1 MGTLQQDFNQALRAM
16 RKSPMLTVIAVLS
29 LAVGIGGTTAIFTV
43 VHQVLLKSFPYRN
56 PDQLYS
62 IREHSASRN
71 LDTVPVRP
79 ANLVDLRARTHAFQ
93 EIGVSSDTPPIVLT
107 GSGEPISVLGYRF
120 SPSMFQVFGVKPMLG
135 RTFTEQEDRPGFN
148 QVAVLSYK
156 LWRRQFN
163 GDPNIVGRP
172 VTLSGVPYTVIG
184 VMPPEFRHP
193 QGVEIWTPLA
203 LAAPDYGNRTN
214 QTLRLIGRLRE
225 GVNRDQAERELANI
239 SAQLEQ
245 EHPDTNKDWQ
255 FAIKSLREARTGGIR
270 SVLIALF
277 SAVILV
283 LLIACTNVAN
293 LLIAKATER
302 HREFSLRVAL
312 GATRGRLI
320 RQVLT
325 ESVLLSALGG
335 ILGLLLAFWGTQVLV
350 HMFPAHIANL
360 DIPLIESL
368 PIDKTVLFF
377 CLSASIFTGILFG
390 LLPAWQS
397 SSTDVMSGMRETSTA
412 YSSSARG
419 KSARNILA
427 IAEISLALV
436 LLTGA
441 GLALKSYKLLSTS
454 NFGFDPDHVLSF
466 YITMPAYKYKTP
478 EERVVYMD
486 KLMASMSTVPGVT
499 SVGETSFLPLSGF
512 SGGLDFT
519 IEGRDNP
526 PGQKPNADL
535 QFTLP
540 GYFETM
546 KIPVLAGRTFTANDT
561 PTSTEVAVVSQTFAK
576 QFFPGTDP
584 IGHRIDAGD
593 EKKPEIIQIVG
604 VVGDVKENGL
614 DAEIRPEIYLAHKQS
629 PIPIF
634 GFALRTTADPNSV
647 MSAARQA
654 VWNVDKDQPVARV
667 LTMEDAADESLAI
680 RKVTTWVM
688 SLFAGVSLLLACVGI
703 YGVIAF
709 SVVQRTHEF
718 GIRLALGATPTQL
731 LALVLSQSAVLGGIG
746 IAIGLAAAFAL
757 SKLANALVFGV
768 STRDP
773 ITFLLAPVLL
783 GAIAMLAAFI
793 PALRASRLDPNI
805 ALRQE

>member
-1 MGTLQQDFNQALRAM
+1 MGTLRQDFTQALRAM

-29 LAVGIGGTTAIFTV
+29 LAMGIGGTTAIFTV
-43 VHQVLLKSFPYRN
+43 VHQVLLKSFPYKN
-56 PDQLYS
+56 PDQLFTM
-62 IREHSASRN
+62 REHSASRN
-71 LDTVPVRP
+71 LDTVPVSP
-79 ANLVDLRARTHAFQ
+79 ANLVDLQARTRAFQ
-93 EIGVSSDTPPIVLT
+93 EIGLSTDTPPLILT
-107 GSGEPISVLGYRF
+107 GSGEPVSVLGYRF
-120 SPSMFQVFGVKPMLG
+120 SPSMFHVLGIKPMLG
-135 RTFTEQEDRPGFN
+135 RTFTEDEDRPGSN
-148 QVAVLSYK
+148 QVVVLSHK
-156 LWRRQFN
+156 LWKRQFN
-163 GDPNIVGRP
+163 SDPNIIGRS

-193 QGVEIWTPLA
+193 QSVEAWTPLA
-203 LAAPDYGNRTN
+203 LTASDFGNRTRH
-214 QTLRLIGRLRE
+214 TLRIVARLRN
-225 GVNRDQAERELANI
+225 GVTREQAERELSNI

-255 FAIKSLREARTGGIR
+255 FKIKSLREDRTAGIR
-270 SVLIALF
+270 SVLLALF

-325 ESVLLSALGG
+325 ESLLLSTLGG
-335 ILGLLLAFWGTQVLV
+335 VIGLALAFWGTQVLV
-350 HMFPAHIANL
+350 RMFPTNIANL
-360 DIPLIESL
+360 DIPLVESL

-377 CLSASIFTGILFG
+377 CLAASMFTGILFG
-390 LLPAWQS
+390 LLPALQS
-397 SSTDVMSGMRETSTA
+397 SSTDVMTGMRESSA
-412 YSSSARG
+412 GFSSSGRG
-419 KSARNILA
+419 KRARNVLA
-427 IAEISLALV
+427 VAEISLALV

-441 GLALKSYKLLSTS
+441 GLALKSYKLLADS
-454 NFGFDPDHVLSF
+454 NFGFEPDHVLSF
-466 YITMPAYKYKTP
+466 YITMPAYKYKEP
-478 EERVVYMD
+478 DAQRVYMD
-486 KLMASMSTVPGVT
+486 KLLASLSTVPGVNG
-499 SVGETSFLPLSGF
+499 VGATSFLPLSGF
-512 SGGLDFT
+512 SGSVDFT

-526 PGQKPNADL
+526 PGQKPVADL
-535 QFTLP
+535 QLTTP

-546 KIPVLAGRTFTANDT
+546 KIPVLAGRTFTAGDT
-561 PTSTEVAVVSQTFAK
+561 PTSPDVAVASRAFVRR
-576 QFFPGTDP
+576 FFPGTDP
-584 IGHRIDAGD
+584 IGHRINVGND
-593 EKKPEIIQIVG
+593 KKPEMIQIVG

-614 DAEIRPEIYLAHKQS
+614 DSEIRPEIYLAHKQS
-629 PIPIF
+629 PFPIA
-634 GFALRTTADPNSV
+634 GFALRTTVDPDSV
-647 MSAARQA
+647 MTAARQA

-667 LTMEDAADESLAI
+667 LSMEDAAAESLAI

-688 SLFAGVSLLLACVGI
+688 TLFAGVSLLLACVGI

-718 GIRLALGATPTQL
+718 GIRLALGATPRQL
-731 LALVLSQSAVLGGIG
+731 LALVLSQSAVLGAIG
-746 IAIGLAAAFAL
+746 IAIGLVAAFAL

-773 ITFLLAPVLL
+773 ITFALAPVLL

-793 PALRASRLDPNI
+793 PALRASRLDPTI